1 MDGNLHVN
9 ILKGELTD
17 DQWEVELP
25 KAIREI
31 FRLTVDLGG
40 TISGEHGIGWVQKNY
55 MDIPFSEIELN
66 IMKGIKS
73 VFDPYNIMNP
83 SKIF

>member
-1 MDGNLHVN
+1 
-9 ILKGELTD
+9 
-17 DQWEVELP
+17 
-25 KAIREI
+25 
-31 FRLTVDLGG
+31 TVDLGG